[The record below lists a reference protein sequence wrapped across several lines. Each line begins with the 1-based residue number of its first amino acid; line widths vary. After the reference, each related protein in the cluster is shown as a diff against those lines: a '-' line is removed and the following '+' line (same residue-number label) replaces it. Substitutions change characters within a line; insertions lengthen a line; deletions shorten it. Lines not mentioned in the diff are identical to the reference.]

1 MKLQEE
7 EEEKKKLLHRWRA
20 SEIRPSVSQSR
31 CICLNSRLR
40 RICRFTYCH
49 WATRASRSFSFS
61 YFSHERTADCRLGIL
76 RMRIFYTRKYM
87 RSVCGV
93 LSLCVAHAYTSQ
105 KLFSRTVIIWKE
117 NLLHDIVIRERV
129 CVALRT
135 VGRCCAC
142 ADVWVSVWSCIKFL
156 FFPLLP
162 NRHWCLLTAKSH
174 TSDEKLGFS
183 AGNARKKIVGCW
195 RLGTMREKSLTSFCV
210 SFSER
215 ARGHVCRAD
224 NEFVWALR
232 AVRDSVWRDARK
244 QHTKTAATKIIS
256 HAYRNRYT
264 LKTKLCYWGSKRFI
278 SEQN

>member
-1 MKLQEE
+1 MRALEFQHNENDEIARRRGRK
-7 EEEKKKLLHRWRA
+7 EKTAPSLAGIGNSAICITIAMYLPELKVAPNLPVHLLSLSHSSITLLFLLVFLAWAYRWL
-20 SEIRPSVSQSR
+20 P
-31 CICLNSRLR
+31 
-40 RICRFTYCH
+40 F
-49 WATRASRSFSFS
+49 
-61 YFSHERTADCRLGIL
+61 
-76 RMRIFYTRKYM
+76 
-87 RSVCGV
+87 GV

-142 ADVWVSVWSCIKFL
+142 TDVWVSVWSCIKFL